1 MSTEKVSAI
10 IIDDDFRSAKQ
21 IQAVL
26 PEYVESK
33 VVRFKDAK
41 ETIGSEFGESRV
53 GIVIMDA
60 DDRSGRSLPL
70 FKYITEDPD
79 KKKLNGVASV
89 LITQDEFS
97 DNSLE
102 FLEIGEPFF
111 YVGEVD
117 ESDFYLTVSD
127 AVEAAQ
133 ESALAEEVEEI
144 STESDAQEK
153 KAPTAE
159 KLMGMSYKINV
170 SEDKPLRIAAYK
182 NEAMIKYISKLT
194 GKNKEKTK
202 QVIEVLEKAAK
213 EREAAG
219 EPVDIKIGN
228 NRGTDLSGLHKINDA
243 DKVSKLLQDED
254 IKNSAKAIKEK
265 IRRKIEET
273 RKKRVLIVDTDPL
286 TQRAFQIF
294 LGDTYEYS
302 QVESSMKA
310 VDYVIKNE
318 IDIVAIAHDLNGV
331 PGLSV
336 LSSIQNQPN
345 GRKSKAFVFMKE
357 GTNQFEINTLLMVP
371 GVTGVIFK
379 PILKK
384 QLLDVFSRV

>member
-60 DDRSGRSLPL
+60 DDSSGRTLPL

-79 KKKLNGVASV
+79 NKNLKGVATV

-97 DNSLE
+97 DSSLE
-102 FLEIGEPFF
+102 FLEVGEPFF

-127 AVEAAQ
+127 AIEAAQ
-133 ESALAEEVEEI
+133 TNASIEEVEEPAI
-144 STESDAQEK
+144 ESEAQEK

-182 NEAMIKYISKLT
+182 NEAMIKYINKLT

-202 QVIEVLEKAAK
+202 QVIEVLKKVSEEKAA
-213 EREAAG
+213 AL

-228 NRGTDLSGLHKINDA
+228 SGEDLSGLHKIKDA

-273 RKKRVLIVDTDPL
+273 RKKKILIVDTDPL
-286 TQRAFQIF
+286 TKRAFQIF
-294 LGDTYEYS
+294 LGDSYEYG
-302 QVESSMKA
+302 QVDSSMKA
-310 VDYVIKNE
+310 VDYVVKNE